1 MLRISQSLCYRI
13 ARYLFR
19 LLRREEARW
28 EVAAMAFL
36 VEVSLMVS
44 TALLSCLCPTT
55 LPSWRCSC
63 RGVQSVKEGQKWPLL
78 CARAL

>member
-1 MLRISQSLCYRI
+1 MLRISKSLCCRI

-36 VEVSLMVS
+36 VEVSLMAS
-44 TALLSCLCPTT
+44 TALPSCVPTLCP
-55 LPSWRCSC
+55 LGDADAGESS
-63 RGVQSVKEGQKWPLL
+63 Q
-78 CARAL
+78 